1 MIFRNSTVV
10 AAWAVAFLTVSP
22 AVVSFQLRPP
32 SASLRLPGNQAVA
45 GTPPGGFSNVLGSPY
60 SATSSSKSPSST
72 TSSWQL
78 RMGIM
83 EDFISNTDSSQ
94 READNKKYLD
104 TLQKRVQAINA
115 LEDDIEELGD
125 EELQAKTMEF
135 RERLK
140 AGEDINGP
148 LLEEMFAVVREAAW
162 CVVAITTILAI
173 RLL

>member
-1 MIFRNSTVV
+1 MILRNRTVV
-10 AAWAVAFLTVSP
+10 AAWAVAFLTVTP

-45 GTPPGGFSNVLGSPY
+45 VTPPGGFSNVLGFHY
-60 SATSSSKSPSST
+60 STTTSNSKSSSSS

-78 RMGIM
+78 RMGVM
-83 EDFISNTDSSQ
+83 EDFISNTDSSN

-115 LEDDIEELGD
+115 LEADIEELGD
-125 EELQAKTMEF
+125 EELQAKSTEF

-148 LLEEMFAVVREAAW
+148 LLEEAFAVVREAAW
-162 CVVAITTILAI
+162 CVVAIATILA
-173 RLL
+173 